1 MTQTLIQTPAQAIKK
16 SAKAKAMSVP
26 QYIRDSEKFT
36 SPGDVEQ
43 AVTRYLTAQST
54 AGLCVQALR
63 GMVGSTDPET
73 VKEFLL
79 PHVGRYYGVPTRTTG
94 TGKVIFS
101 APPKSDPDKLRAYET
116 ARKRL
121 ARLAEEVCEVAEEK
135 PAAGA
140 QNAPEGEEKGGEG
153 GEGGEPTPELINA
166 MLALIEAHQ
175 VGKKTASKALAKAFT
190 TLKGVATAALK

>member
-1 MTQTLIQTPAQAIKK
+1 MTALTNTPAQATKK
-16 SAKAKAMSVP
+16 SAKAKALSVP

-43 AVTRYLTAQST
+43 AVTRYLSAQST

-94 TGKVIFS
+94 TGKVILMS
-101 APPKSDPDKLRAYET
+101 PPKDSADLFRAYET

-121 ARLAEEVCEVAEEK
+121 IRLAEEVCETVEEK
-135 PAAGA
+135 
-140 QNAPEGEEKGGEG
+140 APEALPEAAEGTEKGE
-153 GEGGEPTPELINA
+153 EGGEPTPELINA

-175 VGKKTASKALAKAFT
+175 VGKKTASKALAKAFSA
-190 TLKGVATAALK
+190 LKGAATAALK

>member
-1 MTQTLIQTPAQAIKK
+1 MANQALIQAPIPATKK
-16 SAKAKAMSVP
+16 SSKAKALAVP
-26 QYIRDSEKFT
+26 QYLRDSEKFVA
-36 SPGDVEQ
+36 PGDVEQ
-43 AVTRYLTAQST
+43 AVTRYLSALGA

-79 PHVGRYYGVPTRTTG
+79 PHVGRYYGIPTRTTG

-101 APPKSDPDKLRAYET
+101 APSKDSAEKYRAYET

-121 ARLAEEVCEVAEEK
+121 TRLAEEVCEVAEAK
-135 PAAGA
+135 PAATLPEA
-140 QNAPEGEEKGGEG
+140 TEGEEKGEEG
-153 GEGGEPTPELINA
+153 AEPTSELIAA

-175 VGKKTASKALAKAFT
+175 VGKKTASKALAKAFS
-190 TLKGVATAALK
+190 TLKGAATAALK

>member
-1 MTQTLIQTPAQAIKK
+1 MTNQALTKATTPATKK
-16 SAKAKAMSVP
+16 SAKAKALSVP
-26 QYIRDSEKFT
+26 QYIRDADKFT

-43 AVTRYLTAQST
+43 AVTRYLSALGA

-63 GMVGSTDPET
+63 SMVGSTDIEI

-94 TGKVIFS
+94 TGKVILM
-101 APPKSDPDKLRAYET
+101 APAKDDAEKFRAYET

-121 ARLAEEVCEVAEEK
+121 TRLAEEVCETVEAK

-140 QNAPEGEEKGGEG
+140 QNAPEEGGEG
-153 GEGGEPTPELINA
+153 GEGGEPSPELIAA
-166 MLALIEAHQ
+166 MLSLIEAHQ

-190 TLKGVATAALK
+190 TLKGAATAALK

>member
-1 MTQTLIQTPAQAIKK
+1 MTQTLIQTPAQATKR

-43 AVTRYLTAQST
+43 AVTRYLTAHST

-63 GMVGSTDPET
+63 GMVGSTNPEI
-73 VKEFLL
+73 VKEYLL

-94 TGKVIFS
+94 TGRVIFS
-101 APPKSDPDKLRAYET
+101 APAKDDVEKFRAYET

-121 ARLAEEVCEVAEEK
+121 TRLAEEICETVEA
-135 PAAGA
+135 PSGA
-140 QNAPEGEEKGGEG
+140 QNAPSEGEEKGEG
-153 GEGGEPTPELINA
+153 VVEPAPELIIA
-166 MLALIEAHQ
+166 MMSLIEAHQ

-190 TLKGVATAALK
+190 TLKGAATAALK

>member
-1 MTQTLIQTPAQAIKK
+1 MTQTLIQTPAQATKR
-16 SAKAKAMSVP
+16 SAKAKALSVP
-26 QYIRDSEKFT
+26 QYIRDADKFVA
-36 SPGDVEQ
+36 PGDVSQ
-43 AVTRYLTAQST
+43 AVERYLTAHST

-63 GMVGSTDPET
+63 GMVGSTDIET

-94 TGKVIFS
+94 TGRVIFS
-101 APPKSDPDKLRAYET
+101 APAKDDVEKFRAYET

-121 ARLAEEVCEVAEEK
+121 TRLAEEVCETVEAK
-135 PAAGA
+135 PAAEG
-140 QNAPEGEEKGGEG
+140 QNAPEGEEKGEDVV
-153 GEGGEPTPELINA
+153 EPTPELIAA

-190 TLKGVATAALK
+190 TLKGAAVAALK

>member
-1 MTQTLIQTPAQAIKK
+1 MTNQTLIQAPIPAVKK
-16 SAKAKAMSVP
+16 SAKAKALAVP
-26 QYIRDSEKFT
+26 QYLRDSEKFT

-43 AVTRYLTAQST
+43 AVTRYLSALGT

-63 GMVGSTDPET
+63 GMVGSTDPEV

-94 TGKVIFS
+94 SGKVILMS
-101 APPKSDPDKLRAYET
+101 PAKDDVERGKAYET

-121 ARLAEEVCEVAEEK
+121 NRLAEEVCEVAEAK
-135 PAAGA
+135 
-140 QNAPEGEEKGGEG
+140 APDALPEASEGEEKGE
-153 GEGGEPTPELINA
+153 EVAEPTSELISA

-175 VGKKTASKALAKAFT
+175 VGKKTASKALAKAFS
-190 TLKGVATAALK
+190 TLKGAATAALK

>member
-1 MTQTLIQTPAQAIKK
+1 MTQALIQSPIPATKK
-16 SAKAKAMSVP
+16 SAKAKALSVP

-43 AVTRYLTAQST
+43 AVTRYLSALGA
-54 AGLCVQALR
+54 AGLCVQAIR

-101 APPKSDPDKLRAYET
+101 APSKDDADRFRAYET

-121 ARLAEEVCEVAEEK
+121 TRLSEEVCEVAEAK
-135 PAAGA
+135 PAATLPEA
-140 QNAPEGEEKGGEG
+140 SEGEEKGE
-153 GEGGEPTPELINA
+153 EVAEPSTELINA
-166 MLALIEAHQ
+166 MLSLIEAHG
-175 VGKKTASKALAKAFT
+175 VGKKTASKALAKAFSA
-190 TLKGVATAALK
+190 LKGAATAALK